1 MKGENIEFLVCL
13 FFFRWGGKKWWSW
26 SSNPCRPHLVV
37 SLYPLRV
44 FGKPS
49 FSLVRDYFGIV
60 TAPKSSKNGCCQA
73 TAFFTFF
80 FTLLHSCIVMT
91 NHETSG
97 ENSLF
102 CKLGKCKE
110 LKPNFPSLKTF
121 ANHKH
126 RCHGDSYNFRYTD
139 IHGKE
144 RRSLKS
150 VEMLIRII
158 SMFLR
163 RHGPSH
169 YSEKSGRQLT
179 LSFLQHSIW

>member
-1 MKGENIEFLVCL
+1 MVELVEQSLSSTFGRFPLSTSSFRKTQLFIGQRLFWYRDCTKEFKKRMLPSNCL
-13 FFFRWGGKKWWSW
+13 F
-26 SSNPCRPHLVV
+26 H
-37 SLYPLRV
+37 
-44 FGKPS
+44 
-49 FSLVRDYFGIV
+49 
-60 TAPKSSKNGCCQA
+60 
-73 TAFFTFF
+73 FF

-179 LSFLQHSIW
+179 LSFLQHSI